1 MKGWAAG
8 LAVAVQIAL
17 VELAALPFVPDAER
31 PIARAL
37 CWGGALITGVALGVM
52 FRRLTPAP
60 AQDVWLTGVLAS
72 MAEGVVAFDPRGRVV
87 FANPA
92 AGLLLGRR
100 QIPPGTPMVAFADIP
115 GFRSSVLAAI
125 RGTPATREVEV
136 PGPPPRAAILRVSP
150 SEHGAVAVLVDV
162 SELRRFERSW
172 RDFAANASHELR
184 TPVAAI
190 LSNLELLE
198 QLTSGTQSAR
208 FVEGCARQAYRLR
221 DLVSDLLDLARFES
235 GRADLVP
242 EPTSVRHIL
251 RAAAADVALAH
262 PGLANVT
269 VDDTEQTLA
278 LVDPR
283 ALRQIATNFLTNAA
297 RYAPGDVVVAV
308 ERRPPYAHI
317 EFRDNGP
324 GIPDEHRSRLF
335 DRFYRVDAGR
345 SRSQGGTGLGLAIVS
360 ELVDASAG
368 RVGVVP
374 NTPDGTV
381 FWVDLPLATGDESDA
396 HPAQRDGTLPT
407 LEEPWAT
414 AHRPERASR
423 GGAS

>member
-1 MKGWAAG
+1 M
-8 LAVAVQIAL
+8 
-17 VELAALPFVPDAER
+17 
-31 PIARAL
+31 
-37 CWGGALITGVALGVM
+37 
-52 FRRLTPAP
+52 
-60 AQDVWLTGVLAS
+60 
-72 MAEGVVAFDPRGRVV
+72 
-87 FANPA
+87 
-92 AGLLLGRR
+92 
-100 QIPPGTPMVAFADIP
+100 
-115 GFRSSVLAAI
+115 
-125 RGTPATREVEV
+125 
-136 PGPPPRAAILRVSP
+136 AAIL
-150 SEHGAVAVLVDV
+150 A
-162 SELRRFERSW
+162 
-172 RDFAANASHELR
+172 
-184 TPVAAI
+184 
-190 LSNLELLE
+190 NLELLE
-198 QLTSGTQSAR
+198 QLTSGTPSAR

-242 EPTSVRHIL
+242 EPTIVRHVL
-251 RAAAADVALAH
+251 RAAAADVALAY
-262 PGLANVT
+262 PGLATVT
-269 VDDTEQTLA
+269 VEDSEQTLA

-317 EFRDNGP
+317 AFRDHGP
-324 GIPDEHRSRLF
+324 GIPEEHRTRLF

-374 NTPDGTV
+374 NTPGGMV

-396 HPAQRDGTLPT
+396 QPGRGGTLPS

-414 AHRPERASR
+414 AHIHDRASR